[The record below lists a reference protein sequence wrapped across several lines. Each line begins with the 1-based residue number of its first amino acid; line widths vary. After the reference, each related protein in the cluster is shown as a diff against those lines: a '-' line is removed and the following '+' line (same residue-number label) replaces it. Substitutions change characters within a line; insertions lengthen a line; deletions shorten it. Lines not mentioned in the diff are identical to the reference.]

1 MTAPK
6 RIATQD
12 LQSVFAQAADEQIK
26 RLEGRTKE
34 DLARARRDAAAKRA
48 ADREAAAKAKL
59 DAAFEKKILKVF
71 KEAKKLYEAAFG
83 VNQSFAVSIKENKI
97 KIEHL
102 GSTQHQARM
111 SAAFVTQPQFSEPA
125 YIHGA
130 FGKIISVKDG
140 KLSQRRWG
148 MAVDPQ
154 ERNYP
159 LSLRE
164 EELQQA
170 LVGPVIAFGSKEDLQ
185 KLKALMSPAVQNK
198 RTPSTPKP
206 RR

>member
-1 MTAPK
+1 MTASK
-6 RIATQD
+6 RIAAQD
-12 LQSVFAQAADEQIK
+12 LQAVFSRAAEDQIK

-48 ADREAAAKAKL
+48 ADRDAAAKAKL

-71 KEAKKLYEAAFG
+71 KEAKKLYETAFG

-102 GSTQHQARM
+102 GQTQHQARM
-111 SAAFVTQPQFSEPA
+111 SASFVTPPQFSEPA

-130 FGKIISVKDG
+130 FGKIITVKDG

-148 MAVDPQ
+148 TAVDPQ
-154 ERNYP
+154 ERNYS

-164 EELQQA
+164 DELQQA
-170 LVGPVIAFGSKEDLQ
+170 LVGPVIAFGSKEDLRKLQELTAPAQ
-185 KLKALMSPAVQNK
+185 KKK
-198 RTPSTPKP
+198 TPSVPKP
-206 RR
+206 R